1 MDEIAL
7 LQAQLAAVQ
16 QQESALKLSDHNVID
31 LLAKLQQLG
40 KIQVVHTLTGKQ
52 ILTPRQ
58 IEREIEDH
66 VTLNAGRISLS
77 ELQALVGVDRTYIE
91 RAVATLARQS
101 RQHAPTSFL
110 VVNNGEELLTNWYL
124 DAIMEDTNTLL
135 QESGTM
141 SIGELAQQYG
151 FAVEYMRDVVTSRL
165 GSLLHAQER
174 GNVLYTDSFVE
185 SQKAQIRG
193 VFAAI
198 TRPTFL
204 ADLVRAHRFEERVV
218 DEYVNELIQRRVLM
232 GTLRGREYVPFVFI
246 EAQRESM
253 YSFFQQNGYLEHS
266 RASQLQ
272 VARPFEFLKK
282 RFPDAVALKDCV
294 VSHALQLQVE
304 GSIEVAVHDASVVDV
319 STVLPSAIHS
329 GDVALLVSKSAFVA
343 RGSGEALQLMDKY
356 VVSKAFLTQCH
367 DVFKRDA
374 GARALKAAAQ
384 QQQPSQQSTSSSSKR
399 ELVDNNDGND
409 NDDDDDDN
417 SSSGKQRGKK
427 GKKGGKAAEDAV
439 AGKGKQRG
447 KGGKSEAKSKGKR
460 GKHARGG
467 DDDDDD
473 DATESHATTRASG
486 KRGGA
491 SASAAISITP
501 TRPELIELLTTSF
514 PQTEDD
520 EELVDALAD
529 HVETDVQQIYASALA
544 VALSSVMRG
553 DAASLR
559 EMRKRFEDRFDELF
573 ALLGVLEKGYY
584 KLEMQ
589 VDAKNAA
596 AMEQLKKAEIH
607 LLETTGV
614 EMASL
619 VTSFVAASQNLEME
633 GVPAFEP
640 ASAPA
645 STPATN
651 EEGAADTDDTSG
663 TNAAASKRMMM
674 MTELSEDNKKIL
686 EKNLSPSTA
695 SAVVRLWTFATAG
708 RRSLGDLT
716 AHLPTLAQALS
727 MPLRKMD
734 RKKERQI
741 VFAYRHHVIGAL
753 EDVSD
758 EDCAATAALLMQLF
772 FQQTTALPSSLPRQ
786 DLGVVRMVFDAF
798 KSGIPAEAASKIEEM
813 LQLCQRITTEGADD
827 DDDAIVR
834 WKELVEEVRALVVA
848 KDLNAALSA
857 GDGVV
862 DVDHRV

>member
-58 IEREIEDH
+58 IEREVEDH
-66 VTLNAGRISLS
+66 ATLNAGRITLA
-77 ELQALVGVDRTYIE
+77 ELQALVGVDRSYVE
-91 RAVATLARQS
+91 RAVAQLARQS
-101 RQHAPTSFL
+101 RQHATSFM
-110 VVNNGEELLTNWYL
+110 VVNNGEELVTNWYL

-141 SIGELAQQYG
+141 SVGELAQQYG
-151 FAVEYMRDVVTSRL
+151 FAVEFMRDVVCSRL
-165 GSLLHAQER
+165 GSILRAQER

-204 ADLVRAHRFEERVV
+204 AEVVRAYRFEERVV
-218 DEYVNELIQRRVLM
+218 EEYVGELLQRRVLL
-232 GTLRGREYVPFVFI
+232 GALRGREYVPFVFM

-253 YSFFQQNGYLEHS
+253 YSFFHQNGYLEHS

-282 RFPDAVALKDCV
+282 RFPDAVALKDVV

-319 STVLPSAIHS
+319 STVLPSAIHV
-329 GDVALLVSKSAFVA
+329 GDIALLVSKSAAVA
-343 RGSGEALQLMDKY
+343 RGSGDAIQLMDKY
-356 VVSKAFLTQCH
+356 VVSKAFLAQCH
-367 DVFKRDA
+367 DVLKRDA
-374 GARALKAAAQ
+374 AARALKAAAQ
-384 QQQPSQQSTSSSSKR
+384 QQPQSSLQTNSKR
-399 ELVDNNDGND
+399 HDVGDEKDEDDEDDG
-409 NDDDDDDN
+409 
-417 SSSGKQRGKK
+417 GKQRGKK
-427 GKKGGKAAEDAV
+427 AKKGGKTAAEEV
-439 AGKGKQRG
+439 SSGKAKQRG
-447 KGGKSEAKSKGKR
+447 KAVGKSEPKGKGKR
-460 GKHARGG
+460 GKNAR
-467 DDDDDD
+467 DDDDEDVDD
-473 DATESHATTRASG
+473 SNAARS
-486 KRGGA
+486 KRG
-491 SASAAISITP
+491 SAPAAISITP
-501 TRPELIELLTTSF
+501 TRDALVELLTASF
-514 PQTEDD
+514 SQIEDD
-520 EELVDALAD
+520 EELLDALAD
-529 HVETDVQQIYASALA
+529 HLENDVDQIYSSALA
-544 VALSSVMRG
+544 AALSSVMRG

-573 ALLGVLEKGYY
+573 ALLGVLEKGYF

-589 VDAKNAA
+589 IDAKNAA
-596 AMEQLKKAEIH
+596 AMEQLKKAEVH
-607 LLETTGV
+607 LLETTGI
-614 EMASL
+614 EIASL

-633 GVPAFEP
+633 GVPTFET
-640 ASAPA
+640 AP
-645 STPATN
+645 SHATN
-651 EEGAADTDDTSG
+651 DSTDDDVSTSNSSG
-663 TNAAASKRMMM
+663 PAV

-708 RRSLGDLT
+708 RRSLGDFT
-716 AHLPTLAQALS
+716 AHIPTLAQALS

-753 EDVSD
+753 ENVSD
-758 EDCAATAALLMQLF
+758 ENYVETAALLMQLF
-772 FQQTTALPSSLPRQ
+772 FQQNTTLPSSLPR
-786 DLGVVRMVFDAF
+786 DNLEVVIMVFNAF
-798 KSGIPAEAASKIEEM
+798 KNAIPADAASRIEEL
-813 LQLCQRITTEGADD
+813 LQVCQILVDGVD
-827 DDDAIVR
+827 DDDASAR
-834 WKELVEEVRALVVA
+834 WRDLVEVVRALVVA
-848 KDLNAALSA
+848 KDLNAALNA
-857 GDGVV
+857 GTS
-862 DVDHRV
+862 